1 MLEISMTTEE
11 ADLLLEILV
20 DKPETSPLSNVYNN
34 VLNKR
39 INDGMLWAHV
49 KKHLIK

>member
-34 VLNKR
+34 VLYKR